1 MLVACSN
8 HAPSSAESVE
18 QLPPSGTASAKTD
31 AWVGRWSGPEGTYL
45 RIAGDH
51 GAYEITVANLDG
63 PQTYAGSSS
72 GDGIE
77 FERNGRNESIDAT
90 DGIGTGMKWLTDKHD
105 CLVIRQGEGF
115 CRD

>member
-1 MLVACSN
+1 MLVACSDR
-8 HAPSSAESVE
+8 APGSVESVE
-18 QLPPSGTASAKTD
+18 RLLPSGTASAKTD
-31 AWVGRWSGPEGTYL
+31 TWVGQWTGPEGTYL
-45 RIAGDH
+45 RITGDR
-51 GAYEITVANLDG
+51 GAYEITVANRDG

-77 FERNGRNESIDAT
+77 FERNGRKESIDAT
-90 DGIGTGMKWLTDKHD
+90 DGIGTGMKWLADKQD